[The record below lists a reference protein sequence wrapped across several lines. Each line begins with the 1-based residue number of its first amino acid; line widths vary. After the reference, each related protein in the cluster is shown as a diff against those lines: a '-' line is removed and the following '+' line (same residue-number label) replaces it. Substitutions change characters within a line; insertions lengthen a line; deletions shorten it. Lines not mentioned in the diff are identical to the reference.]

1 MHLTSGICLERRLAL
16 LVIQFVDL
24 GFIVYH
30 KYYLCEVICFKTQ

>member
-1 MHLTSGICLERRLAL
+1 MYLTSGICLERRLAL

-30 KYYLCEVICFKTQ
+30 E